1 MSTPKNGR
9 GYFDYEAEDLML
21 YVKWDLHEDEMY
33 VNVYLTSDFKIEVTD
48 FLFDTT
54 LDKLYDFARDEYWGG
69 YE

>member
-1 MSTPKNGR
+1 
-9 GYFDYEAEDLML
+9 LML
-21 YVKWDLHEDEMY
+21 YVKWDLIEDEMY
-33 VNVYLTSDFKIEVTD
+33 VNAYLTSDFKIEVTD